1 MEVETVVRDNGV
13 VLVTMAILEGVPH
26 VGISSEQL
34 KRLATSGRQ
43 FQQTARR
50 DIAQVVASS
59 GNSATIVSVTMFLLT
74 RSA

>member
-43 FQQTARR
+43 FQQTLGG
-50 DIAQVVASS
+50 ILHMWLHLVA
-59 GNSATIVSVTMFLLT
+59 IVQQ
-74 RSA
+74 